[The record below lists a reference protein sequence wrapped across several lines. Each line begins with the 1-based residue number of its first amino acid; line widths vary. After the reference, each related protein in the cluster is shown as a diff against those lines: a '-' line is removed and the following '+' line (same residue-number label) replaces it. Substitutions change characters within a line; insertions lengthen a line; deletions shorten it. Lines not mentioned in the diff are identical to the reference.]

1 MSRVDLVC
9 LIMIMLGFALFLC
22 GANFFDVVIGWVGV
36 YLIIGGILV
45 FLLFYIYNELTK
57 KNGGSKSVEVAVF
70 FLKILQVGLG
80 VKCLF
85 TNSSN

>member
-9 LIMIMLGFALFLC
+9 LGVVVLGFVLFLC
-22 GANFFDVVIGWVGV
+22 GANFFDAVVGWVGV

-57 KNGGSKSVEVAVF
+57 KVEV
-70 FLKILQVGLG
+70 Q
-80 VKCLF
+80 
-85 TNSSN
+85 NP